1 MRSIKWL
8 TIVVGVSALALVC
21 QVRAQVSAAP
31 LRFHAK
37 DFGVGGGTTFA
48 FRMEPVKSFSSDNSN
63 QTSTVGGSG
72 LANAPR
78 QDILRVGVLTAKADA
93 DSCTTTGT
101 PPVTTCTPSTHGTLT
116 GRTIAT
122 TDTNGG
128 VTRVIVFDWT
138 GQYTVNPNGTG
149 VFIIN
154 DPPLTA
160 QSCFNSTLPVPTST
174 PASPPVPPPPPG
186 IGPGTS
192 TACPTDDEG
201 AESYAFVIVQS
212 REKIEFIQ
220 TDNDGSGAKIFL
232 TGEARKQEKDRPE
245 PPDS

>member
-1 MRSIKWL
+1 MRIIKWL
-8 TIVVGVSALALVC
+8 VIVVGVSALALVFLGR
-21 QVRAQVSAAP
+21 VAAQDPSFNAN
-31 LRFHAK
+31 
-37 DFGVGGGTTFA
+37 DFGRKVVGTTFA
-48 FRMEPVKSFSSDNSN
+48 FRMVPVKSFSSDNA
-63 QTSTVGGSG
+63 TSSG

-174 PASPPVPPPPPG
+174 PASPPVPPPPPA